1 MKKNLQS
8 VRQQSCLHKLI
19 NLGNKTKISEF
30 KFVPLAP
37 EKVALPPLEAF
48 TKRILIILAL
58 LITAASQFN
67 QTFAADNVYQKSNI
81 QPLTNQ
87 KIITD
92 KKETGTTVNISLSDC
107 IKQYRYQY
115 LDTFI
120 STLAALS
127 NSKINITSY
136 NTSKGEIK
144 AKLSNGKGLYI
155 LVNAPQSNMTQVRIT
170 PADGIYDIPAETISK
185 LFEDIRIEL
194 IKYK

>member
-1 MKKNLQS
+1 MKKSLQS
-8 VRQQSCLHKLI
+8 GRDGK
-19 NLGNKTKISEF
+19 
-30 KFVPLAP
+30 A

-58 LITAASQFN
+58 LITATSQFN
-67 QTFAADNVYQKSNI
+67 QTFAADNLYQKPNI

-144 AKLSNGKGLYI
+144 AKLGNGKGLYI

-194 IKYK
+194 NKYK